1 MIWQT
6 RRATP
11 AQEPWSTRASLQ
23 CTYYIC
29 PILFPTRIQ
38 RVFDSFDFDFYL
50 QAHAGLQ
57 GHVRPMHYTVLYDEC
72 RLGADEVQQGI
83 NTASYLYAR
92 ATRSVSLVPPVYYA
106 HLACRRGRCYLNH
119 LLVSEDKTTTTSNGE
134 GKARDD
140 KEEEEKKVF
149 DAATKAWGNGIHPNL
164 AGSMFYI

>member
-29 PILFPTRIQ
+29 PIHSPARIQ
-38 RVFDSFDFDFYL
+38 RVFCSFDFDFYL

-106 HLACRRGRCYLNH
+106 HLACQRGRCYLNDF
-119 LLVSEDKTTTTSNGE
+119 LVSEYNTTTASK
-134 GKARDD
+134 GKGRSRYD
-140 KEEEEKKVF
+140 KEEEVKK
-149 DAATKAWGNGIHPNL
+149 ATTKAWGNGIHPNL